1 MDEMNDKIGAILNDP
16 NMMQQIMSMAQAI
29 GGSASQEQGKSERL
43 AEQGLPELDVATM
56 QKLTGLASQTR
67 IDHREQ
73 ALLGALGAYLSK
85 ERIGK
90 LEKAM
95 RAAKMAR
102 LATSTLGQKGLLFPT
117 GR

>member
-29 GGSASQEQGKSERL
+29 GGSTSQEQGKTERP
-43 AEQGLPELDVATM
+43 AEQGLPELDLATV
-56 QKLTGLASQTR
+56 QKLTGLARQTR
-67 IDHREQ
+67 IDNREQ
-73 ALLGALGAYLSK
+73 ALLGALAAYLSK

-102 LATSTLGQKGLLFPT
+102 LASATLGQKGLLFPT